1 MDKEISDQ
9 TPDGSYAMDLLTL
22 ADASRRSGI
31 SPSTLASRIK
41 NGSMRSYKIRGRVY
55 ITLEDIGE
63 WLPLWYRGHET
74 VIREAHAAGEPDAY
88 TATLLGLSRERV
100 GQLRKRLGLPVNP
113 PKPRLPKAFAP
124 RRA

>member
-1 MDKEISDQ
+1 MSRD
-9 TPDGSYAMDLLTL
+9 PDSSYSIDLLTL
-22 ADASRRSGI
+22 TEAAQVSGI
-31 SPSTLASRIK
+31 SANTLAGRVRR
-41 NGSMRSYKIRGRVY
+41 GSMKSYHRQTRVY

-88 TATLLGLSRERV
+88 TAALLGLSRERIR
-100 GQLRKRLGLPVNP
+100 QLRKKLGLPVNP